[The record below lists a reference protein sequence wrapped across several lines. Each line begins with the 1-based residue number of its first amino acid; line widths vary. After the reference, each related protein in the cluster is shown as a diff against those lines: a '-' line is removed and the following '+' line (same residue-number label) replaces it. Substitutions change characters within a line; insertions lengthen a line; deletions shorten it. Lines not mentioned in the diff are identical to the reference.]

1 MEHGCMLCAL
11 KQLDYVLEDY
21 MLLRQWIGLVSK
33 DFTRA
38 LKHVAGNHVSS
49 GECYWLQYMY
59 TA

>member
-1 MEHGCMLCAL
+1 MLCAL